1 MTADCADIVKSIG
14 MTDAYLSI
22 RNKVPPNTQTYLP
35 RDQPDG
41 STF

>member
-1 MTADCADIVKSIG
+1 MTVDCADIVKSIG
-14 MTDAYLSI
+14 MTDAYLSK
-22 RNKVPPNTQTYLP
+22 RNKVPPNAQAHLS